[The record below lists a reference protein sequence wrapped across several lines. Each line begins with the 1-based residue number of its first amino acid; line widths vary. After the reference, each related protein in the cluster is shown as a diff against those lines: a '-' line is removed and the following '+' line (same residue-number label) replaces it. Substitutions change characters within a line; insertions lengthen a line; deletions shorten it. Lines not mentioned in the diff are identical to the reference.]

1 MRAAVYKG
9 NQRLEVEEIPTPI
22 PGPGEVLLKIKYC
35 AICGT
40 DVHAFLY
47 DIPPSGTVMGH
58 EFCGT
63 IAAVGP
69 GVTRWKEGDRVIGD
83 GGAPPPDVHR
93 AVRVEPRFNYRTMG
107 FASMRQRGYAEY
119 TLQEEWAPR
128 SIPDGVSDE
137 AAALCEPCSVAVRA
151 VRRSGLSVGDSV
163 GIIGAGP
170 IGMFCLQVA
179 KAAGAG
185 PVFVSEMAP
194 ARIEAAGRLGADEV
208 INAAEEDTVSRMV
221 ELTGGHGPDVV
232 LDCAGIGSTLD
243 QALDMVRRGG
253 QVTLVAVP
261 WEPMPLLPVDWMSR
275 EVSLVTTWGRR
286 PPRLGDRP
294 RPDRRRQGDDGAAAL
309 QDQLRAYGRHPGRL
323 RGSYQSLHAAAD
335 GRQAMS
341 LFGRDPKPRTGVR
354 GCFAVPVRR
363 RLWSCTSRSVG

>member
-83 GGAPPPDVHR
+83 GGAPPPGVHR

-275 EVSLVTTWGRR
+275 EVSLVTTWG
-286 PPRLGDRP
+286 GDP
-294 RPDRRRQGDDGAAAL
+294 LDWETALDLIAAGKVTMEPLLSKTSFVPMDDIQTAFEAL
-309 QDQLRAYGRHPGRL
+309 TSPSTQL
-323 RGSYQSLHAAAD
+323 Q
-335 GRQAMS
+335 MVV
-341 LFGRDPKPRTGVR
+341 KP
-354 GCFAVPVRR
+354 
-363 RLWSCTSRSVG
+363 

>member
-9 NQRLEVEEIPTPI
+9 NQRLEVEEIPTPV

-83 GGAPPPDVHR
+83 GGAPPPGVHK
-93 AVRVEPRFNYRTMG
+93 AVRVEPRYNYRTMG

-151 VRRSGLSVGDSV
+151 VRRSGFSVGDSV

-170 IGMFCLQVA
+170 IGMLCLQVA

-232 LDCAGIGSTLD
+232 LDCAGVGSTLD

-261 WEPMPLLPVDWMSR
+261 WETMPLQPVDWMAR
-275 EVSLVTTWGRR
+275 EISLVTSWGGD
-286 PPRLGDRP
+286 PPDWETSLNLIAAGKVTMEPLLSRTSFVP
-294 RPDRRRQGDDGAAAL
+294 MDDIQAAFEAL
-309 QDQLRAYGRHPGRL
+309 TSPSTQL
-323 RGSYQSLHAAAD
+323 Q
-335 GRQAMS
+335 MVV
-341 LFGRDPKPRTGVR
+341 KP
-354 GCFAVPVRR
+354 
-363 RLWSCTSRSVG
+363 